1 LGARADLIARAISLI
16 QEKKGEDIVLIDL
29 RTTTIPAGF
38 FLIAQGE
45 NPVHV
50 RALAEELLEK
60 MPIAPQHEEGLGEGR
75 WALLDYGEFVVHLFD
90 RATRAFYD
98 LEGLW
103 SDRLVR
109 RW

>member
-1 LGARADLIARAISLI
+1 MGAKPDLIARAISLI

-29 RTTTIPAGF
+29 RTTTIPGGF

-45 NPVHV
+45 NPIHV
-50 RALAEELLEK
+50 RALAEELLAK
-60 MPIAPQHEEGLGEGR
+60 MPISPQHKEGLGEGR

-90 RATRAFYD
+90 RVTRSFYD
-98 LEGLW
+98 LDGLW